1 LSRLVTNRIYSFLE
15 KKNVFPFEQHGFR
28 KGRSAVSAVHFL
40 LQNLHNTLAMPRCP
54 VYAIFIDLRAA
65 FDKLNRSTAVDAMI
79 AQCVTGPILK
89 LLQDMLQTDRLLVTD
104 GMRFSETIEQ
114 NVGAPQG
121 DNISP
126 ILFNTVTS
134 DVVSVVRDLASVKL
148 VIYAD
153 DIVAFS

>member
-1 LSRLVTNRIYSFLE
+1 
-15 KKNVFPFEQHGFR
+15 
-28 KGRSAVSAVHFL
+28 
-40 LQNLHNTLAMPRCP
+40 
-54 VYAIFIDLRAA
+54 
-65 FDKLNRSTAVDAMI
+65 AVDAMI
-79 AQCVTGPILK
+79 AQGVTGPILK

-126 ILFNTVTS
+126 VLFNTVTS
-134 DVVSVVRDLASVKL
+134 DVVSVVRDLASLKL

-153 DIVAFS
+153 DIVAFSSIKYELQMAMTLLEEYFKRKKLEINATKTKRVKFRRGGRLCASH